1 MNKPWTKW
9 VLGLGLAVLVIWMI
23 SAYNSMVNADE
34 SVNAQWKNVEVVYQA
49 RADKT
54 KNLVE
59 IVKGAAGFEQ
69 ETLIQVVEARAK
81 STSITLDGNDLTEEK
96 MAKFQKAQEQFSSSL
111 GRLMMVAEQYPQL
124 KSVDAYRDFQA
135 QYEGMENRIST
146 ERRKYNDMAK
156 DFNATI
162 RRFPKNIFANIF
174 GFTKKPYFEAQQG
187 TENAPDINMK
197 LN

>member
-9 VLGLGLAVLVIWMI
+9 ALGIGIAIGILWSISSYNTLV
-23 SAYNSMVNADE
+23 NSEE
-34 SVNAQWKNVEVVYQA
+34 SVVAQWQNVETVYQA

-69 ETLIQVVEARAK
+69 ETLTQVIEARAK
-81 STSITLDGNDLTEEK
+81 STSIKLEAKDLTPEN
-96 MAKFQKAQEQFSSSL
+96 MAKFSQAQAELSKSL
-111 GRLMMVAEQYPQL
+111 GRLLMVAEQYPQL
-124 KSVDAYRDFQA
+124 KAVDAFRDFQA
-135 QYEGMENRIST
+135 QYEGMENRITT

-156 DFNATI
+156 DYNASI
-162 RRFPKNIFANIF
+162 RRFPKNIFAGIF
-174 GFTKKPYFEAQQG
+174 GFVKKAYFEAQEG
-187 TENAPDINMK
+187 TEKAPDINMK